1 MSGYVTFY
9 TMTFSWCTSFF
20 TSFFFHNIH
29 WNTQLLRNI
38 SVIFTNILFMLIDFF
53 ICSHYVCIPSF
64 ENKLLFIRYY
74 SDICLPLVMLS
85 LFTLSTITQIYAFL
99 WPCCRYS
106 RCLLLL
112 RYKTSSDHVVV
123 IHVVYYYSDIWR
135 HLTMLSLFTLS
146 KYALTPS
153 LYVTLPRILP
163 SVSHN
168 HSLTVKDSH
177 NANLFL
183 FLMKCFPTLI
193 TISRSKFLWN
203 VFE

>member
-1 MSGYVTFY
+1 MRTIRVWVRDFLHNDLLVVYLIFHLIFFPQYTLEYPTVKKYFGHLYKYIVYAYWVFY
-9 TMTFSWCTSFF
+9 M
-20 TSFFFHNIH
+20 
-29 WNTQLLRNI
+29 
-38 SVIFTNILFMLIDFF
+38 
-53 ICSHYVCIPSF
+53 
-64 ENKLLFIRYY
+64 
-74 SDICLPLVMLS
+74 
-85 LFTLSTITQIYAFL
+85 FTLCLYTQFRKQIIIYT
-99 WPCCRYS
+99 
-106 RCLLLL
+106 LLL
-112 RYKTSSDHVVV
+112 RYMPSSGHVVV

-146 KYALTPS
+146 KYTFTPS

-203 VFE
+203 VFEELITNGWNVLDNALIDYKYKCYRM

>member
-1 MSGYVTFY
+1 MRTIRVWVRDFLHNDLLVVYLIFHLI
-9 TMTFSWCTSFF
+9 FS
-20 TSFFFHNIH
+20 HNIH

-53 ICSHYVCIPSF
+53 Y
-64 ENKLLFIRYY
+64 
-74 SDICLPLVMLS
+74 M
-85 LFTLSTITQIYAFL
+85 FTLCLYTQFRKQIIIYT
-99 WPCCRYS
+99 
-106 RCLLLL
+106 LLL
-112 RYKTSSDHVVV
+112 RYMPSSGHVVV

-146 KYALTPS
+146 KYTFTPS

-203 VFE
+203 VFEELITNGWNVLDNALIDYKYKCYRM